1 MSAHQFGHIAV
12 ANVSGYIYDQLFA
25 ICWAVAEY
33 ANEHVQV
40 GEGIAKGGILF
51 NVDPSGV
58 VMKSCING
66 AHEALSCWNS
76 NACMA

>member
-1 MSAHQFGHIAV
+1 M
-12 ANVSGYIYDQLFA
+12 YDQLFA

-33 ANEHVQV
+33 ANERAKI
-40 GEGIAKGGILF
+40 GEGIAKGWISF
-51 NVDPSGV
+51 DVDPSCVGT
-58 VMKSCING
+58 KSRIDG